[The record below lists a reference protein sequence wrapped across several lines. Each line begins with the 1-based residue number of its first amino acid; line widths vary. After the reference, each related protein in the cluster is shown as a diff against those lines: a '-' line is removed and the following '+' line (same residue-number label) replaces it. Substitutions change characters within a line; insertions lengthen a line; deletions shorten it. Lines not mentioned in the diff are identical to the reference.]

1 MTVKKVKTEKVLPRR
16 ILAVL
21 LGALLIFV
29 GVLTVIFAAETSYA
43 YCYLLGA
50 GLAVLGIVRLVKY
63 YVDKKHGRGWVLDAV
78 GGVALLI
85 VAALF
90 VLHPRFIISLL
101 PYILGLTLVAAG
113 VGALLSRNRFGSVLL
128 PILTIVLGVVFLFNP
143 FEAGVVFTRIFGVAL
158 TILGIIRV
166 ISAIVSDPKPPARV
180 EEPDDGIKELEYRE
194 ISGE

>member
-1 MTVKKVKTEKVLPRR
+1 MKKVRTEKVLPRR

-21 LGALLIFV
+21 LGALLIIV
-29 GVLTVIFAAETSYA
+29 GVLTVIFAAETSFA

-63 YVDKKHGRGWVLDAV
+63 YVDKKHSRGWVLDAV

-128 PILTIVLGVVFLFNP
+128 PVLTIVLGVVFLFNP

-166 ISAIVSDPKPPARV
+166 ISAIVSDPKTPAPAA
-180 EEPDDGIKELEYRE
+180 EPEDGIKELEYRE

>member
-1 MTVKKVKTEKVLPRR
+1 MTVKKRTTDNVLPRR
-16 ILAVL
+16 LLAVL
-21 LGALLIFV
+21 LGALLILV
-29 GVLTVIFAAETSYA
+29 GVLTILFAAETSYA

-63 YVDKKHGRGWVLDAV
+63 YVDKKHGRGWLLDAV
-78 GGVALLI
+78 GGVTLLV

-90 VLHPRFIISLL
+90 VLSPKFIISLL

-113 VGALLSRNRFGSVLL
+113 VGALLSRNRFGSVIL

-158 TILGIIRV
+158 TILGIVRV
-166 ISAIVSDPKPPARV
+166 ISAIVSDPKTPAPV
-180 EEPDDGIKELEYRE
+180 EEPDDGIRELEYRE
-194 ISGE
+194 ISDK